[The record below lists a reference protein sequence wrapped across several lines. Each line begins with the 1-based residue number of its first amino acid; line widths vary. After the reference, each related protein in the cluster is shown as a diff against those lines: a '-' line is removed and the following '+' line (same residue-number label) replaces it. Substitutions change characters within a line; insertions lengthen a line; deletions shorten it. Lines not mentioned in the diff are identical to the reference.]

1 MPKAA
6 SLELVATVVA
16 LMTMVKEDGVMAKK
30 LAITIAGAVSLGSYE
45 SGVAFELLD
54 AINQHNQW
62 ADANSQPGERI
73 EIDVLTGASAG
84 GMTAAI
90 IAQRLLYDGPSM
102 SQPYDNPL
110 YNAWVSSVDIAGL
123 LARGPKEDVTH
134 SVLSSDF
141 VIRISDTYLMGRY
154 SSPQPPLPPQPHPA
168 LPSDRKL
175 QLGLALSNLN
185 GVDYYR
191 STLSGGQFIYTRHE
205 DQLVRALDQAS
216 DDREQAW
223 DTIREA
229 AVACG
234 AFPAAFRVQDLI
246 RNIVEYTSQWLD
258 KAVWGG
264 QPSTTFTYTDG
275 GVFQNEPLGMAKNL
289 VEQIPGGRLS
299 ADQRG
304 YLFIAPKQKSSTAVK
319 NSPNPALGFD
329 AATANYKILASRLA
343 DSVVGQSEFQ
353 DWSVAEGYND
363 QLLLLNERA
372 DELQKLFFNG
382 TLTPTITLP
391 VSNVLLKSFFAV
403 DGQTTQASVAN
414 LDAARAQL
422 QQQYASE
429 YAQLRGPAGVADAWL
444 DTVLLLELAARLH
457 EKEEMLIY
465 DFVAQPKLLASS
477 GLMAFAGF
485 FDVSYRKHDYDYGR
499 SVVQKQLPIYQ
510 KQPNSVFSN
519 LHWTPRPIDPINQN
533 LNNIQM
539 AQVDKTK
546 RQKVYDQ
553 ISDAANDLL
562 KELDV
567 NLAIRKALMWFY
579 VEGQVKKLL
588 AL

>member
-1 MPKAA
+1 
-6 SLELVATVVA
+6 
-16 LMTMVKEDGVMAKK
+16 MAKK

-45 SGVAFELLD
+45 SGVAFEILD
-54 AINQHNQW
+54 AIAQHNEW
-62 ADANSQPGERI
+62 ADANNRRDERF

-84 GMTAAI
+84 GMTSAM
-90 IAQRLLYDGPSM
+90 IAQRLLYDGPAL

-110 YNAWVSSVDIAGL
+110 FDAWVSSVDIVKL
-123 LARGPKEDVTH
+123 LARGPLELVTH

-141 VIRISDTYLMGRY
+141 VIGISNAYLMGRY
-154 SSPQPPLPPQPHPA
+154 RNQPQPPPPPQPHPA

-191 STLSGGQFIYTRHE
+191 STLSGNGFVYTRHE
-205 DQLVRALDQAS
+205 DQIVRALDQAL
-216 DDREQAW
+216 DDREQSW
-223 DTIREA
+223 ETIRRA

-234 AFPAAFRVQDLI
+234 AFPIAFRVQDLV
-246 RNIVEYTSQWLD
+246 RNVAEYTSPWLA

-264 QPSTTFTYTDG
+264 QPTTTFTYTDG

-289 VEQIPGGRLS
+289 VENVPGGRLN
-299 ADQRG
+299 ADERG
-304 YLFIAPKQKSSTAVK
+304 YLFIAPRQKSSTAVK
-319 NSPNPALGFD
+319 NSPNQAVGFD
-329 AATANYKILASRLA
+329 AATADYKILGSRLA
-343 DSVVGQSEFQ
+343 ESVVGQSEFQ

-372 DELQKLFFNG
+372 GGLQKLFISG
-382 TLTPTITLP
+382 TLTPAMALP
-391 VSNVLLKSFFAV
+391 VSNILLKSFFAI
-403 DGQTTQASVAN
+403 DGQTTQDSVAN
-414 LDAARAQL
+414 LNAARARL

-429 YAQLRGPAGVADAWL
+429 YAQLDALAGVADAWL
-444 DTVLLLELAARLH
+444 DTVLVLELAARLH

-465 DFVAQPKLLASS
+465 DFVADPELLASS
-477 GLMAFAGF
+477 GLMAFSGF

-499 SVVQKQLPIYQ
+499 SVVQKKLRLYQ

-519 LHWTPRPIDPINQN
+519 LHWTPKPIDFIDPS

-539 AQVDKTK
+539 AQIDKTK
-546 RQKVYDQ
+546 RKKVYEQ
-553 ISDAANDLL
+553 ISAAANDLL
-562 KELDV
+562 QELNV
-567 NLAIRKALMWFY
+567 NVLIRKPLMWFFID
-579 VEGQVKKLL
+579 GQIKKML

>member
-1 MPKAA
+1 
-6 SLELVATVVA
+6 
-16 LMTMVKEDGVMAKK
+16 MAKK

-45 SGVAFELLD
+45 SGVAFEILD
-54 AINQHNQW
+54 AIAQHNQW
-62 ADANSQPGERI
+62 ADTNNQPDERF

-84 GMTAAI
+84 GMTSAM

-102 SQPYDNPL
+102 SQPYNNPL
-110 YNAWVSSVDIAGL
+110 YNAWVSSVDIVGL
-123 LARGPKEDVTH
+123 LTRGPKEDVTH

-141 VIRISDTYLMGRY
+141 VIGISETYLMGRY
-154 SSPQPPLPPQPHPA
+154 KNPPPPPPPPQPHPA

-185 GVDYYR
+185 GVDYDR
-191 STLSGGQFIYTRHE
+191 STLSGNKFIYTRHE

-223 DTIREA
+223 DTIRAA

-234 AFPAAFRVQDLI
+234 AFPIAFRVQDLV
-246 RNIVEYTSQWLD
+246 RNIVEYTSPWLVR
-258 KAVWGG
+258 AVWGG
-264 QPSTTFTYTDG
+264 QASTTFTYTDG

-289 VEQIPGGRLS
+289 VEQVPGGRLN
-299 ADQRG
+299 ATQRG
-304 YLFIAPKQKSSTAVK
+304 YLFIAPKQKSSSAVK
-319 NSPNPALGFD
+319 NSPNAEVGFD

-372 DELQKLFFNG
+372 DELQKLFLNG

-414 LDAARAQL
+414 LNAARAQL
-422 QQQYASE
+422 QQQYAGE
-429 YAQLRGPAGVADAWL
+429 HAQLSGLAGVADAWL
-444 DTVLLLELAARLH
+444 DTVLVLELAARLH

-465 DFVAQPKLLASS
+465 DFVAEPRLLASS

-499 SVVQKQLPIYQ
+499 SVAQQQLSIYQ
-510 KQPNSVFSN
+510 NQPNSVFSN
-519 LHWTPRPIDPINQN
+519 LHWTPKLPDPIDQS

-562 KELDV
+562 EEL
-567 NLAIRKALMWFY
+567 NLNAVIRKLLMWFFIG
-579 VEGQVKKLL
+579 GQIKKLL